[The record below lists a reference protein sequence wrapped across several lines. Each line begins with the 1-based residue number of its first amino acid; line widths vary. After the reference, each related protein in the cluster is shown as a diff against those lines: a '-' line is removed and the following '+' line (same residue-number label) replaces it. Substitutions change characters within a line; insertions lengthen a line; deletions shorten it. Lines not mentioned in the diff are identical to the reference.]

1 MRRCLDEIGSST
13 KTEAKTNTA
22 LGRMETALGE
32 AEWAAT
38 QTVHLAASLAL
49 EW

>member
-1 MRRCLDEIGSST
+1 MRRCLDETGSST
-13 KTEAKTNTA
+13 ETEAKTKTA
-22 LGRMETALGE
+22 LDRMESASGE
-32 AEWAAT
+32 AEWATT